1 MSQSQTARISK
12 DLYNQIQTSRISSRN
27 FPSCFGNVAV
37 VSFVAF
43 VSFAA
48 QKNQGE
54 TQKQSRRDVGCDSI
68 CHGGCNA
75 PIREDSTRTGAL
87 PALIFVGKVMLYQNH
102 GQEEFAFFVFCRN
115 YSHSHTRF
123 LTQPIV
129 WSHPSENGILDYMHN
144 YPMIMPCYIRPF
156 GSSLRCFWS
165 VFNKVRAKSVFDVRL

>member
-1 MSQSQTARISK
+1 MWLLCLLCLLCLLLQR
-12 DLYNQIQTSRISSRN
+12 
-27 FPSCFGNVAV
+27 
-37 VSFVAF
+37 
-43 VSFAA
+43 
-48 QKNQGE
+48 KNQGE

-75 PIREDSTRTGAL
+75 PVREDSTRTGAL

-156 GSSLRCFWS
+156 GSSLRCFWG